1 MDKPLVFT
9 GIDIDADNTVLPIVV
24 EVRMPEMP
32 AAQKLICTQN
42 KFEQT
47 DPKKILALATSN
59 AATDDWYSGMA

>member
-9 GIDIDADNTVLPIVV
+9 GIDIDVPNPNPQNIVK
-24 EVRMPEMP
+24 VRMPEMP